1 MTPCKY
7 TILILTICA
16 IICSCN
22 RKLDKAL
29 SNAGNN
35 RSELVKVLDHFKNDP
50 DPLKY
55 KSAVFII
62 ENMPY
67 HGTRYAQNAD
77 TFSAIY
83 RNMAESALELR
94 DSVLKAEMN
103 KSEVNNYSQQ
113 VDINTI
119 KADYLI
125 KAINDACDTWHHV
138 NWHNEY
144 NEKIF
149 FDYVLPYRIVDE
161 PLSNWRDFI
170 KKHFPY
176 LNQSIIYSSK
186 GIKYHASEATT
197 KNARITEE
205 PSAANGKCVWINQPN
220 SYVEF
225 SLKSSLAIQKIIN
238 LRYCSLNKGA
248 KALVELNGVRLKV
261 FNLEPTKNVHTFRS
275 SRFGLPIKLH
285 KGENKIKISYINSKF
300 GLDYIEEASLEPINK
315 DKLPDF
321 SNFYCQ
327 IYNVGSGMF
336 ASLDTLKSTMLKPIE
351 LHKFSEKDMSINL
364 RLDYLGYSSWKLS
377 PMDTTNMCM
386 EDRWVSFDYM
396 APVGKYNYLGAN
408 HQKWVIIPVKENV
421 FKIMN
426 KETGLFWEQTKD
438 TETGKQIIVQ
448 NSYKGTPSQLWR
460 IIKKEINPFYA
471 PFFKMGSAVSEA
483 LKITDVMAQFEFIGN
498 RGEFSPSLTDLLK
511 FKTGICQDESSYTIS
526 LSRYLGIP
534 TAVDFTP
541 HWGNRTNSHSWSVII
556 LPNGKGTPFYM
567 GCVPGDTA
575 QYFHSYLK
583 PKVYR
588 HRFQLNRRIVTDM
601 QSEQF
606 IPALFK
612 NPDFI
617 DVTDEYYQTTNVK
630 RALPHEYHDRKI
642 AYICVFD
649 KEEWVPVDYGKISMG
664 KVKFKSMGRNI
675 LYSVGLYEY
684 GEIIPIGNPF
694 IITDDG
700 KIKEVVP
707 DDSYKIS
714 MTLLRKYPFFG
725 KQDFFNIRMNL
736 GKFQGDNS
744 IDFKAPTT
752 FYQHE
757 GITEGCWYE
766 KKIKKSNKT
775 YKYLRYLSGPNSFCN
790 INELEFY
797 DNNNQKLSGKIIG
810 TQGTDKQC
818 KETVFDGDILTGFN
832 GNSPDGHW
840 VGLKLSQP
848 ATVSKIR
855 YMPRN
860 DGNSIEIGDIY
871 ELLMYSHGKWKR
883 MGLKRARSTQL
894 TFKNIPANGLYI
906 LKDKTKGVE
915 ERIFTYERGKQI
927 WW

>member
-1 MTPCKY
+1 
-7 TILILTICA
+7 
-16 IICSCN
+16 
-22 RKLDKAL
+22 
-29 SNAGNN
+29 
-35 RSELVKVLDHFKNDP
+35 
-50 DPLKY
+50 
-55 KSAVFII
+55 
-62 ENMPY
+62 
-67 HGTRYAQNAD
+67 
-77 TFSAIY
+77 
-83 RNMAESALELR
+83 
-94 DSVLKAEMN
+94 
-103 KSEVNNYSQQ
+103 
-113 VDINTI
+113 
-119 KADYLI
+119 
-125 KAINDACDTWHHV
+125 
-138 NWHNEY
+138 
-144 NEKIF
+144 
-149 FDYVLPYRIVDE
+149 
-161 PLSNWRDFI
+161 
-170 KKHFPY
+170 
-176 LNQSIIYSSK
+176 
-186 GIKYHASEATT
+186 
-197 KNARITEE
+197 
-205 PSAANGKCVWINQPN
+205 
-220 SYVEF
+220 
-225 SLKSSLAIQKIIN
+225 
-238 LRYCSLNKGA
+238 
-248 KALVELNGVRLKV
+248 
-261 FNLEPTKNVHTFRS
+261 
-275 SRFGLPIKLH
+275 
-285 KGENKIKISYINSKF
+285 
-300 GLDYIEEASLEPINK
+300 
-315 DKLPDF
+315 
-321 SNFYCQ
+321 
-327 IYNVGSGMF
+327 
-336 ASLDTLKSTMLKPIE
+336 
-351 LHKFSEKDMSINL
+351 
-364 RLDYLGYSSWKLS
+364 
-377 PMDTTNMCM
+377 
-386 EDRWVSFDYM
+386 
-396 APVGKYNYLGAN
+396 
-408 HQKWVIIPVKENV
+408 
-421 FKIMN
+421 
-426 KETGLFWEQTKD
+426 
-438 TETGKQIIVQ
+438 
-448 NSYKGTPSQLWR
+448 
-460 IIKKEINPFYA
+460 
-471 PFFKMGSAVSEA
+471 
-483 LKITDVMAQFEFIGN
+483 
-498 RGEFSPSLTDLLK
+498 
-511 FKTGICQDESSYTIS
+511 
-526 LSRYLGIP
+526 
-534 TAVDFTP
+534 
-541 HWGNRTNSHSWSVII
+541 
-556 LPNGKGTPFYM
+556 
-567 GCVPGDTA
+567 
-575 QYFHSYLK
+575 
-583 PKVYR
+583 
-588 HRFQLNRRIVTDM
+588 M